1 MIRLLYSDRDLPPA
15 SLKGMASP
23 ELAHQQGYRDVQGC
37 CAAVCC
43 CVLLLSRH
51 GQASCLLHVLALEFS
66 LVSLFIKICCAAW
79 TPRLG
84 IPEWQNSLV
93 MPKYGKKSQ
102 GKTDF
107 PSLGHV
113 RVGSHDHWL
122 GGWIILIIKPRP
134 YAHPVARFNCQKGR
148 EECRCKI
155 FFFLCPSYWVKFYK
169 SNTQGAR
176 RLSVQEDLFI
186 RDLRLFQTFFF
197 HFS

>member
-1 MIRLLYSDRDLPPA
+1 
-15 SLKGMASP
+15 
-23 ELAHQQGYRDVQGC
+23 
-37 CAAVCC
+37 
-43 CVLLLSRH
+43 
-51 GQASCLLHVLALEFS
+51 
-66 LVSLFIKICCAAW
+66 
-79 TPRLG
+79 
-84 IPEWQNSLV
+84 

-155 FFFLCPSYWVKFYK
+155 FFFFCPSYWVKFYK
-169 SNTQGAR
+169 SNTQGAH

-186 RDLRLFQTFFF
+186 RDLWLFQTFFF
-197 HFS
+197 IFLSYTKPPHLTVDLKRYSLNLKVRVELMLPAAFTFNSPLLIFLFVYY